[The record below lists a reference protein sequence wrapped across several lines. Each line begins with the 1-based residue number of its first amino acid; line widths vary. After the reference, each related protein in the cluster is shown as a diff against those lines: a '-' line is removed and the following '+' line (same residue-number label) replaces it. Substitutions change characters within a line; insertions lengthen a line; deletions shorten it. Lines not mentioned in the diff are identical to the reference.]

1 MSEIKYKHCNMCGAL
16 HLSTDIFNGKCI
28 DCVDTPAINY
38 DDESEFERRH
48 YIDFDDLYD
57 RINRDD

>member
-1 MSEIKYKHCNMCGAL
+1 MCGAL